1 MDRREMLGMV
11 GAGAIGLTAMS
22 ARADEKVC
30 DESCCELDKVHADCL
45 KACSDCAKA
54 CDQTFHHCFMQ
65 VAAGKKEHA
74 KSLHLASD
82 CAGFCTLSASMIA
95 KHSPLMAHS
104 CNACAEACKATAAEC
119 EKFHDDT
126 MRAAVKSLRECERAC
141 RTMSASMATHAGH
154 AGHAATDPDAAPRR

>member
-11 GAGAIGLTAMS
+11 GAGAIGLTAMA

-30 DESCCELDKVHADCL
+30 DESCCELDKVHADCF

-95 KHSPLMAHS
+95 KHSPLMAYS
-104 CNACAEACKATAAEC
+104 CASCADACKATAAEVEKFDSEEMKAAAKTLRAC
-119 EKFHDDT
+119 EK
-126 MRAAVKSLRECERAC
+126 SCRE
-141 RTMSASMATHAGH
+141 MVASMASR
-154 AGHAATDPDAAPRR
+154 TDLRAN